1 MASAPHSVTGEP
13 GRESSAPPLLVYV
26 YGQTCGQSRKVD
38 SFLAQILQ
46 RRRNHDTFRLVR
58 VCAEDHPELVARLQ
72 IEQLPTILVIE
83 DGALQARLVRPSGR
97 GELEAILRP
106 WLK

>member
-1 MASAPHSVTGEP
+1 MASAPHSVAGEP
-13 GRESSAPPLLVYV
+13 GRESAARPRLVYV
-26 YGQTCGQSRKVD
+26 YGQTCGQSRKVE

-58 VCAEDHPELVARLQ
+58 VCAEDHPELVARLR
-72 IEQLPTILVIE
+72 IEQLPTIVVIE
-83 DGALQARLVRPSGR
+83 DGALKARLERPTGR
-97 GELEAILRP
+97 SELEAMLRP